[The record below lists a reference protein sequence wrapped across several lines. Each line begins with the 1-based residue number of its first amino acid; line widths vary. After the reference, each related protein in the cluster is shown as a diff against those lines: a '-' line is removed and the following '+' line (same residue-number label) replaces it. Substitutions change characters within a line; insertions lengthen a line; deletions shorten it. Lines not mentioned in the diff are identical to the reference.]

1 MPTPAVT
8 QSLAIKLKYSCR
20 GLLKLVT
27 NKNKYNMKVELD
39 DLVTTKQVAKM
50 LNYSVRNISHL
61 VKSKKIKP
69 IKTIE
74 DKIFLFDIKDV
85 NKYIES
91 KNK

>member
-1 MPTPAVT
+1 
-8 QSLAIKLKYSCR
+8 
-20 GLLKLVT
+20 
-27 NKNKYNMKVELD
+27 MKVELN

-74 DKIFLFDIKDV
+74 DKIFLFDINEI